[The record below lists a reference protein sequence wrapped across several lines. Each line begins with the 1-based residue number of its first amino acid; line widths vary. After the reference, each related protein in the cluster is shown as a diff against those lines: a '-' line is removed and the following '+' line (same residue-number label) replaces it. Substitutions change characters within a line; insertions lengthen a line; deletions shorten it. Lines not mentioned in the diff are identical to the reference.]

1 MPLFPSHPVQCLEID
16 GKGFYLHTGAIK
28 AVLTRDVLPIKEQ
41 VSKNS
46 DPENKRTAGTSS
58 TRNGVYAFFHIV
70 QSPE

>member
-1 MPLFPSHPVQCLEID
+1 MPLSPSHPAQCLEID

-46 DPENKRTAGTSS
+46 TPENTKEQLEPHPPGMGS
-58 TRNGVYAFFHIV
+58 TRSSIFI
-70 QSPE
+70 Q